1 MKLLLEHLKNNRDAL
16 LKYSEL
22 VGVATHS
29 GNLGIAREG
38 LISNFLKQNLPEYIR
53 YHTGEIFDRRDNR
66 SGQIDIVLHPITSPK
81 MNLYKSINIFPA
93 ETVLS
98 AIEIKSNLTTGKL
111 KGSLYEALNSCI
123 KLKNLEIPTRQ
134 TNEII
139 DPQKVPYILFSY
151 KGPTIGTLKKHLH
164 IYSQK
169 LEVNYRQLPD
179 LIIVLERGY
188 YLLKT
193 ASWRFAGTNF
203 DQLYKEKN
211 ESDFVLLGI
220 YEFILKLIEY
230 WFLYPSEH
238 TMPIKEYTK
247 DMPTIFD
254 FFGD

>member
-22 VGVATHS
+22 VGIASHS
-29 GNLGIAREG
+29 GNLGMAREG
-38 LISNFLKQNLPEYIR
+38 LISNFLKQNLPEYIM
-53 YHTGEIFDRRDNR
+53 YLSGEIFDRSDNR

-81 MNLYKSINIFPA
+81 INLHKSINIFPA

-98 AIEIKSNLTTGKL
+98 AIEIKSNLTTGK
-111 KGSLYEALNSCI
+111 KGTLYKALNSCK

-139 DPQKVPYILFSY
+139 DSQKVPFIIFSY
-151 KGPTIGTLKKHLH
+151 KGPTLETLKKHLY
-164 IYSQK
+164 IFSQHP
-169 LEVNYRQLPD
+169 EVNYRLLPD

-188 YLLKT
+188 YLLKSV
-193 ASWRFAGTNF
+193 SWRSAGTNF
-203 DQLYKEKN
+203 DQLYKVKN

-230 WFLYPSEH
+230 WFLNPSEH

-254 FFGD
+254 FFKE